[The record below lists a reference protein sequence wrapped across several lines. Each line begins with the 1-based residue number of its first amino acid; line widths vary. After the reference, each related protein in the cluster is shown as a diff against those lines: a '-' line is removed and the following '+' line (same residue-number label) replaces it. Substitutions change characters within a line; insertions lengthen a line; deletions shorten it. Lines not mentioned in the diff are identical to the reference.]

1 MKERDQDL
9 KASAL
14 EEQKTKADE
23 SKREMEAKNKV
34 KYAEVES
41 MEERLKKMTVFG
53 YNIKGEPKLLMT
65 EK

>member
-23 SKREMEAKNKV
+23 SKREMEA
-34 KYAEVES
+34 
-41 MEERLKKMTVFG
+41 
-53 YNIKGEPKLLMT
+53 
-65 EK
+65 